1 LVILIVLFIF
11 LYKKENA
18 NSISDISVMGGQS
31 MLSNDA
37 ANNQNMTQGESG
49 VFGGFGNFGNSGQTG
64 VSSPQHMTQG
74 ESVGFGGFG
83 NWGNSVHTGDIIATQ
98 GEHID
103 ATHMYNQDS
112 IIKMDATQKSIQ
124 MEGGIITQGEK
135 IDATN
140 MYSQSSPI
148 NMNTRQQSIQME
160 GGIITP
166 GKSYIMETSIGKT
179 NVLQNDITN
188 DITNNITNIP
198 LMIVS
203 EIKNSLDHCLSPDKK
218 QKIEELMKKIESTQL
233 SQNEIQKIDLES
245 QKYYVGK
252 NMLKNLTLA
261 NNQNVIESVREIVR
275 TLELTPQE
283 INCMGT
289 HNSICSA
296 NTRDINV
303 TLFGLSKINET
314 LNNYKSVLT
323 ELKSNL
329 IKNVKLS
336 LDNCDDP
343 QVKKVIIDK
352 YVHEIN
358 TLIRNVSDIL
368 SN

>member
-1 LVILIVLFIF
+1 MEITRKDIIVILLVILIVLFIF

-31 MLSNDA
+31 IPSNDA
-37 ANNQNMTQGESG
+37 ANNWAQSKWVQGVDSTQHVTQEES
-49 VFGGFGNFGNSGQTG
+49 VGF
-64 VSSPQHMTQG
+64 
-74 ESVGFGGFG
+74 VGFGGFG
-83 NWGNSVHTGDIIATQ
+83 NLGNSVHTGDIVASS
-98 GEHID
+98 GEQID
-103 ATHMYNQDS
+103 VKHMYSQDS
-112 IIKMDATQKSIQ
+112 IINSNVSQYSNQMMGDQKQ
-124 MEGGIITQGEK
+124 V
-135 IDATN
+135 
-140 MYSQSSPI
+140 
-148 NMNTRQQSIQME
+148 MNESAISMVQE
-160 GGIITP
+160 
-166 GKSYIMETSIGKT
+166 
-179 NVLQNDITN
+179 
-188 DITNNITNIP
+188 NNITNVP

-203 EIKNSLDHCLSPDKK
+203 EIKNSLNRCLSPEKK

-233 SQNEIQKIDLES
+233 SQNEIQKLELES
-245 QKYYVGK
+245 QKYPFDK
-252 NMLKNLTLA
+252 NILKNLTLA
-261 NNQNVIESVREIVR
+261 NNQNVIESVTEIVS
-275 TLELTPQE
+275 TFELTPQE

-314 LNNYKSVLT
+314 LNNYKYVLT

-352 YVHEIN
+352 YIDEIN
-358 TLIRNVSDIL
+358 KLIRNVFDIL